1 MEMTDKSPTVSN
13 HETKPN
19 HDGDA
24 LSPHDSAPGSGEF
37 KNVRAIS
44 PPRTLVNLPTIVP
57 PKRDLIVEL
66 GQRWNWISGVTLVIT
81 VKGRLIPFT
90 VIGSSHISQW
100 NGKFDQTT
108 M

>member
-24 LSPHDSAPGSGEF
+24 LSPHDRAPGSGEF

-66 GQRWNWISGVTLVIT
+66 GQRCNLDFWGYMSYHSQ
-81 VKGRLIPFT
+81 
-90 VIGSSHISQW
+90 GSIDPIHSDWVFSYL
-100 NGKFDQTT
+100 T
-108 M
+108 MEWKV